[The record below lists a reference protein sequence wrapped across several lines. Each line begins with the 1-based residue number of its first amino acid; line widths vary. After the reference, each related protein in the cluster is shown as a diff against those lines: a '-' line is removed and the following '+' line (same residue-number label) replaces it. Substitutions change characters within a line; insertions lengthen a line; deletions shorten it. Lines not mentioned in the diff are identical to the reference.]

1 MKKLC
6 MWKSLSTTRQLS
18 HAPTTIFTTRR
29 RTLSSSSSFD
39 IKNVT
44 KSNFES
50 ALKDLRGLLR
60 DADFVAVDL
69 EMTGV
74 TSAPWRES
82 FDYDRYDI
90 SYLKVKDS
98 AEKFAV
104 VQFGVCPFRW
114 DPHKQSFI
122 AHPHNF
128 YIFPRQEIPG
138 SNQSREFLCQ
148 TTSLNFLAKYQ
159 FDFNL
164 CIREGIS
171 YLSRS
176 QEKEALERISSIYM
190 DESSDS
196 VFGLSE
202 DADFPLVRMADVLFA
217 ERMKNTIREWRDSL
231 LSKGSSSSEIK
242 QISTDPSQ
250 RFQMVFFKTR
260 PGIALS
266 DFTSRQLRV
275 IKAVTKKHFKDLAYI
290 RVAGESTSPQQL
302 IVYTDSNDDRD
313 LLMKEVKDGLRK
325 DAEMKV
331 ESAVGFRHVID
342 LLSSEQKLIIGHNC
356 FLDVAHMY
364 SKFIGPLPSTAED
377 YVSSLQKLFPTIVD
391 TKILLNANGVFRQTL
406 NKSNTSLSRAFVSI
420 CPHIALG
427 IKTSSLADRP
437 CVEVE
442 VQVDEKRSSNW
453 NSGAK
458 HEAGYDAFMT
468 GCIFAQACNHLGIDF
483 TLHVLAGDSA
493 KETKLQNYIN
503 RLYLSWVS
511 GNVID
516 LSSGKCTPDSSAS
529 SNLKSRYQDISFPSI
544 ILLWG
549 LPSKLKAREI
559 KACITQAFGPN
570 SVSSVY
576 HLDESAVFIQFSK
589 PELVSKFLEMKETLS
604 RNSDPISVLHPL
616 SNILN
621 GEYTHAATYDV
632 YKQICSS
639 SISKKLFADQAEA
652 IGIKHK
658 TVSSRGDRGKKGNQ
672 VCVKET
678 EVRMFDEKAD
688 DLMSSPYGCSGTD
701 RSMESFYLDE
711 VLASK

>member
-6 MWKSLSTTRQLS
+6 ILKQLS
-18 HAPTTIFTTRR
+18 HAPASVFTTRHR
-29 RTLSSSSSFD
+29 KLSSSSSFD

-50 ALKDLRGLLR
+50 VLKELRGIIR
-60 DADFVAVDL
+60 DSDFVAVDL

-74 TSAPWRES
+74 SSAPWRES
-82 FDYDRYDI
+82 FDFDTSDI
-90 SYLKVKDS
+90 RYLKVKDS

-114 DPHKQSFI
+114 DSNKHSFI

-138 SNQSREFLCQ
+138 SNQSYEFLCQ
-148 TTSLNFLAKYQ
+148 TTSLDFLAKYQ

-164 CIREGIS
+164 CVREGIS

-176 QEKEALERISSIYM
+176 QEEEALERISSIYT
-190 DESSDS
+190 DQSSDS
-196 VFGLSE
+196 VFGLTE
-202 DADFPLVRMADVLFA
+202 DAEFPLVRMADVLFA
-217 ERMKNTIREWRDSL
+217 ERMKNTIREWYDSL
-231 LSKGSSSSEIK
+231 LSKRSSSSESK
-242 QISTDPSQ
+242 QISTDPNQ

-260 PGIALS
+260 PALALS
-266 DFTSRQLRV
+266 GFTSRQLRV
-275 IKAVTKKHFKDLAYI
+275 IKAVTRKHFKDLAYI
-290 RVAGESTSPQQL
+290 RVAGEATSLQQL

-313 LLMKEVKDGLRK
+313 LLMKEVKDGLHK
-325 DAEMKV
+325 EAELKV
-331 ESAVGFRHVID
+331 KSAVGFRHIID
-342 LLSSEQKLIIGHNC
+342 LLSSERKLIVGHNC
-356 FLDVAHMY
+356 FLDMAHIY

-377 YVSSLQKLFPTIVD
+377 YVSSIQKYFPFIID
-391 TKILLNANGVFRQTL
+391 TKILLNANGVFQKMV
-406 NKSNTSLSRAFVSI
+406 NKSSTSLSKAFVSI
-420 CPHIALG
+420 CPQIALG
-427 IKTSSLADRP
+427 VKTSGLADRP

-483 TLHVLAGDSA
+483 TLHVLAGDLA
-493 KETKLQNYIN
+493 KDTKLQNYIN

-511 GNVID
+511 GDIID
-516 LSSGKCTPDSSAS
+516 LSTGTCTTDSSAS
-529 SNLKSRYQDISFPSI
+529 SKLKSRYQEISFPSI

-559 KACITQAFGPN
+559 KVCILQAFGPT

-621 GEYTHAATYDV
+621 GEHTHAATYDV
-632 YKQICSS
+632 YRRICSS

-652 IGIKHK
+652 VGIKNK
-658 TVSSRGDRGKKGNQ
+658 TVSSRAERGKKGNL
-672 VCVKET
+672 VFDKEN
-678 EVRMFDEKAD
+678 EVRVFDEQVD
-688 DLMSSPYGCSGTD
+688 DLMSPRYGSSETD
-701 RSMESFYLDE
+701 RSTESFYLDE